1 MNFKWLLG
9 FSVGFLLLFCFFG
22 GGGWGGVGGEK
33 EGKGTAELPCF
44 GHSDL
49 R

>member
-1 MNFKWLLG
+1 MV
-9 FSVGFLLLFCFFG
+9 VGVFCWFFVVVLFFG
-22 GGGWGGVGGEK
+22 GGRLGGVGGEK